1 MEEMDYKPLLGIKVV
16 DLTLFAAGPTAGRF
30 LADWGAEVVK
40 VESLKGDPMRDFG
53 VTMNCPSVPEENPCW
68 EIGNA
73 NKKSIA
79 LNLKTDK
86 GQEIMNDLLNWADA
100 FITSNRT
107 NALKRLKLDYET
119 VSKKYPH
126 LVWGQINGWGDLGPL
141 ASDPGFDSVAF
152 WARGGCMIDGTERGT
167 APMVTPIGFGDN
179 TTGCTLA
186 AGVCAALVK
195 KMRTGKG
202 SKVQVSL
209 FSQAIWCGAYMIEST
224 QYGRDVYPKSRME
237 DVSPLVSSYCGSD
250 GEWFFIT
257 VLEYE
262 RYWKVLCSQVINHP
276 ELIEDP
282 RFVTAVDA
290 QKHRPEQ
297 IAILDEIF
305 RSKPCDYWLDLLE
318 KADIAHSRIQH
329 FYDIHKDPQALENN
343 YVYEIEHRNGHTSVV
358 VGSPVLF
365 GEPHK
370 PEHRLAPLLGEHT
383 VEVLKTLGYDDNKI
397 RGLLEENIVIGN
409 RA

>member
-1 MEEMDYKPLLGIKVV
+1 MAEMDHKPLQGIKAV

-40 VESLKGDPMRDFG
+40 VESFKGDPMRDFG

-79 LNLKTDK
+79 LNLKTEQ
-86 GQEIMNDLLNWADA
+86 GQAVMDDLLEWADV

-107 NALKRLKLDYET
+107 DALKRLNLDYDS
-119 VSKKYPH
+119 VAAKHPH
-126 LVWGQINGWGDLGPL
+126 IVWGQINGWGDLGPM
-141 ASDPGFDSVAF
+141 AAAPGFDSVAF
-152 WARGGCMIDGTERGT
+152 WARGGCMIDGTERDT

-209 FSQAIWCGAYMIEST
+209 YSQAIWCGAYMIEST
-224 QYGRDVYPKSRME
+224 QYGRDVYPKSRMS

-262 RYWKVLCSQVINHP
+262 RYWKAMCDIVIGRP
-276 ELIEDP
+276 DLIEDP
-282 RFVTAVDA
+282 RFIDSRTA

-305 RSKPCDYWLDLLE
+305 RSKPSQYWMDKLE
-318 KADIAHSRIQH
+318 EADIAHSRIQH
-329 FYDIHKDPQALENN
+329 FLDVHKDPQALENH
-343 YVYEIEHRNGHTSVV
+343 YVYEIEHRNGHKSVV
-358 VGSPVLF
+358 VGNPVLF

-370 PEHRLAPLLGEHT
+370 PEHRLAPLLGEDT
-383 VEVLKTLGYDDNKI
+383 RDILTEIGYDEEKI
-397 RGLLEENIVIGN
+397 QTLLDEKIVMENES
-409 RA
+409 